1 MTILNKQPFI
11 NTSLFDDI
19 DKTNNQINSMNIPQT
34 PQVPQVDPMVRRQRA
49 GNMMLALSDVL
60 RGQDP
65 SQGVLQRQQ
74 MIAQQQQK
82 AEQDKLLQQ
91 LGQDPRYAN
100 QIKLIQA
107 GLDPRMFAGTPK
119 TGSVERFSIFS
130 NKAGRVIGT
139 VLKTDAEG
147 IAAVQADSDK
157 QIVPLS
163 APSGEKAGSIEIL
176 QMVDANDN
184 FIRNITER
192 DFVKEQQ
199 AGTLPKDA
207 KLTRLPTDTK
217 TAQTKTLTKSSDIFI
232 SPEIK
237 PYEKQYDATIQLVNA
252 IQSTADK
259 MYEEPTAALAAGG
272 LFQFVDAL
280 EQNVSAVIGEYAKQ
294 NPDVNADYNQQQQ
307 SGTFIAHDTKRD
319 FGERIKEISGGNAVL
334 ESKIRDLAYMFAASR
349 GQEGRGLSDKDYE
362 NALNI
367 VSGGVGAKG
376 RIQVLE
382 EVANRISGDVTLALE
397 NQKARLNYRS
407 NLMPERQEDF
417 NKYVT
422 EIESIF
428 ATPIPPFVNP
438 YMQQQIPATQT
449 TQTTD
454 GIPRVR
460 IKL

>member
-1 MTILNKQPFI
+1 MAIGDFFKGIGQGYQRGLTK
-11 NTSLFDDI
+11 
-19 DKTNNQINSMNIPQT
+19 MGGY
-34 PQVPQVDPMVRRQRA
+34 DPMQQVSPEEAERRRQEGMQA
-49 GNMMLALSDVL
+49 
-60 RGQDP
+60 
-65 SQGVLQRQQ
+65 LQRSLGRATAILSGDPKR
-74 MIAQQQQK
+74 IALAEEQTQR
-82 AEQDKLLQQ
+82 AEQNKLLQQ
-91 LGQDPRYAN
+91 LGQDPRYAE
-100 QIKLIQA
+100 QIKLLRA
-107 GLDPRMFAGTPK
+107 GLDPRLAAGTTK

-147 IAAVQADSDK
+147 IAAVQADPDK

-319 FGERIKEISGGNAVL
+319 FAERIKEISGGNAVL
-334 ESKIRDLAYMFAASR
+334 ESKIRDLAYLFAASR

-428 ATPIPPFVNP
+428 ATPIPTFVNP

-449 TQTTD
+449 T
-454 GIPRVR
+454 GGPKI
-460 IKL
+460 IKRTLPTP

>member
-1 MTILNKQPFI
+1 MAIGDFFSGLGQRVGRGLTE
-11 NTSLFDDI
+11 
-19 DKTNNQINSMNIPQT
+19 
-34 PQVPQVDPMVRRQRA
+34 VGGYDPMEQVSPEQARMRRQEGLAALQRSLGRSSA
-49 GNMMLALSDVL
+49 ILSGDPQRLAL
-60 RGQDP
+60 
-65 SQGVLQRQQ
+65 
-74 MIAQQQQK
+74 AQQEEEQAK
-82 AEQDKLLQQ
+82 QDKLLQQ
-91 LGQDPRYAN
+91 LGQDPRYAE
-100 QIKLIQA
+100 QIKLLRA
-107 GLDPRMFAGTPK
+107 GLDPRLAAGTTK
-119 TGSVERFSIFS
+119 TGSVERFSIYS
-130 NKAGRVIGT
+130 NKAGRTVGT
-139 VLKTDAEG
+139 VLKTDTQK
-147 IAAVQADSDK
+147 IAAIQADPDL

-163 APSGEKAGSIEIL
+163 APSREKDGSIEIL

-217 TAQTKTLTKSSDIFI
+217 TAQTKNLTKSSDIFI

-334 ESKIRDLAYMFAASR
+334 ESKIRDLAYLFAASR

-428 ATPIPPFVNP
+428 ATPIPTFVNP

-449 TQTTD
+449 T
-454 GIPRVR
+454 GGPKI
-460 IKL
+460 IKRTLPTP

>member
-1 MTILNKQPFI
+1 MAIGDFFKGLGQGYQRGLTE
-11 NTSLFDDI
+11 
-19 DKTNNQINSMNIPQT
+19 MGGY
-34 PQVPQVDPMVRRQRA
+34 DPMQQVSPEEAERRRQEGMQA
-49 GNMMLALSDVL
+49 
-60 RGQDP
+60 
-65 SQGVLQRQQ
+65 LQRSLGRATAILSGDPRRMQLAEQQ
-74 MIAQQQQK
+74 TQR

-91 LGQDPRYAN
+91 LAQDPRYAE
-100 QIKLIQA
+100 QIKLLRA
-107 GLDPRMFAGTPK
+107 GLDPRLAAGTPK
-119 TGSVERFSIFS
+119 TGSVERFSIYS
-130 NKAGRVIGT
+130 NKAGRPVGT
-139 VLKTDAEG
+139 VLKTDTEK
-147 IAAVQADSDK
+147 IAAVQADPDL

-163 APSGEKAGSIEIL
+163 APSKEKDSSIEIL

-217 TAQTKTLTKSSDIFI
+217 TAQTKKLTKSSDIFI

-252 IQSTADK
+252 IQSTANK

-294 NPDVNADYNQQQQ
+294 NPDVNADYKQQQE

-319 FGERIKEISGGNAVL
+319 FGERIREISGGNAVL
-334 ESKIRDLAYMFAASR
+334 ESKIRDLAYLFAASR

-428 ATPIPPFVNP
+428 ATPIPVFINP
-438 YMQQQIPATQT
+438 YTQQQTST
-449 TQTTD
+449 TGTSNIEALIQKYGD
-454 GIPRVR
+454 
-460 IKL
+460 

>member
-1 MTILNKQPFI
+1 MAIGDFFSGLGQRVGRGLTE
-11 NTSLFDDI
+11 
-19 DKTNNQINSMNIPQT
+19 
-34 PQVPQVDPMVRRQRA
+34 VGGYDPMEQVSPEQARMRRQEGLAALQRSLGRSSA
-49 GNMMLALSDVL
+49 ILSGDPQRLAL
-60 RGQDP
+60 
-65 SQGVLQRQQ
+65 
-74 MIAQQQQK
+74 AQQKEEQAK
-82 AEQDKLLQQ
+82 QDKLLQQ
-91 LGQDPRYAN
+91 LGQDPRYAE
-100 QIKLIQA
+100 QIKLLRA
-107 GLDPRMFAGTPK
+107 GLDPRLAAGTTK
-119 TGSVERFSIFS
+119 TGSVERFSIYS
-130 NKAGRVIGT
+130 NKAGRTVGT
-139 VLKTDAEG
+139 VLKTDTQK
-147 IAAVQADSDK
+147 IAAIQADPDL

-163 APSGEKAGSIEIL
+163 APSREKDGSIEIL

-217 TAQTKTLTKSSDIFI
+217 TAQTKNLTKSSDIFI

-334 ESKIRDLAYMFAASR
+334 ESKIRDLAYLFAASR

-428 ATPIPPFVNP
+428 ATPIPTFVNP

-449 TQTTD
+449 T
-454 GIPRVR
+454 GGPKI
-460 IKL
+460 IKRTLPTP